1 MDRDQSKQG
10 LLHDSQRPSVDCD
23 SNNDR
28 DSDSDL
34 EASDY
39 LERETPRLAHQP
51 SPADPPRKQWWI
63 IRMLGRRSRCCIG
76 VLAAAIV
83 LWMILSAAGVFVYK
97 KYQEEPPYGQSL
109 PWYPSPKGG
118 IAKNWADS
126 YVKAAKMVGKMTLA
140 EKVNVTT
147 GTGWQMGLAVG
158 TNGPAVHVGFPQL
171 QLQDGPLGI
180 RFADNITAFPAGI
193 TVGATWNRQ
202 LMYARGKAHAIE
214 ARQKGVNVLLGPC
227 VGPLGRMP
235 AGGRNWEGF
244 GADPYLQGVA
254 GAETVKGIQ
263 SEGVMATIKHF
274 IANEQEHFRQPWE
287 WGLPHAISSN
297 IDDRTLHELY
307 AWPFGDAVKAG
318 VASVMCSYNMV
329 NNSYA
334 CGNSKLLNGIL
345 KDELGFQGFVM
356 SDWLAQRSG
365 VGTALAG
372 LDMTMPGDGLR
383 WANGE
388 SLWGPQLT
396 TAVLNGSVPVDRLN
410 DMVTRIVAAWYQLG
424 QDNEAAFPR
433 ELPNFSS
440 WTDDRMGV
448 VAPGSS
454 SNQEQVVV
462 NQFVNVQSNHSIIA
476 REVAAE
482 GTVLLK
488 NEGVLPLSRQ
498 GLEGSKLR
506 QRAVKRGAGKYKI
519 GVFGD
524 DSGPGNGPNHCH
536 DRACNQGTLAS
547 GWGSGA
553 VNFPYL
559 VSPIEALRR
568 EFDASKVELREY
580 LSNKPG
586 LGGKDK
592 NTIEDLDVCIVFANA
607 DSGEGFAKWSDVS
620 GDRPDLKL
628 QNGGDDLVVDVA
640 SKCGGG
646 EGDVVVVIHAV
657 GPVLMEEW
665 IELLNVKAVLFANL
679 PGEESGNALA
689 DILFG
694 DKNPS
699 GHLPFTIGKS
709 LKDYGAGGQV
719 LYLPNGVVPQQ
730 DFSEG
735 LYIDYRYFDKH
746 DIDPRFEFGFG
757 LSYTTFTFSNLQ
769 VTWTSRKT
777 KTALPKPRPDPAVQ
791 PPSYPTSIPSN
802 NEATFPAD
810 FRALDKY
817 VYPYLSSA
825 DDIENGSYPY
835 PDGYSTV
842 QPPSGAGGEEG
853 GNPDLWAIYV
863 SLTVNVKNNGAVAGA
878 VVPQLYLEYPPKE
891 GIDFPVRVLRG
902 FDKLFLKPGE
912 SRTVHFSLTRRD
924 LSYWDVVEQNWVMVT
939 EGEYKFRIEYAD
951 TNTMSGLDSPEIL
964 AAYDAVRSDKDEI
977 NWLLISYTAAAGNQ
991 LALSK
996 TGTGGLAELAGE
1008 LDDSQVQYA
1017 YVRVEYANDA
1027 ESKRVK
1033 FAFVVWIGGSAKVMR
1048 KARASIE
1055 AGAVKKV
1062 LSHYSV
1068 QVDASEKRDLDE
1080 ADIVTRLRKA
1090 GGADYNGGRG

>member
-1 MDRDQSKQG
+1 MMARDQSKEG
-10 LLHDSQRPSVDCD
+10 LLRDDQRPSLD
-23 SNNDR
+23 SNDAR

-34 EASDY
+34 EATDY
-39 LERETPRLAHQP
+39 LDHEPPRTYGKHPMP
-51 SPADPPRKQWWI
+51 SDPPSRKQWWI
-63 IRMLGRRSRCCIG
+63 IRELGRRSRCCIG
-76 VLAAAIV
+76 ILAAIIV
-83 LWMILSAAGVFVYK
+83 LWIVLSAGGIFVYK
-97 KYQEEPPYGQSL
+97 KYQEEPPYGQSP

-118 IAKNWADS
+118 IAKTWAAS
-126 YVKAAKMVGKMTLA
+126 YEKAARMVSKMSLA

-158 TNGPAVHVGFPQL
+158 TNGPAVHVGLPQL

-214 ARQKGVNVLLGPC
+214 ARQKGINVLLGPC

-274 IANEQEHFRQPWE
+274 VANEQEHFRQPWE

-396 TAVLNGSVPVDRLN
+396 KAVLNGSVPVDRLN

-424 QDNEAAFPR
+424 QDDETKFPR
-433 ELPNFSS
+433 QPPNFSS
-440 WTDDRMGV
+440 WTDDQMGV
-448 VAPGSS
+448 MAPGSPS
-454 SNQEQVVV
+454 SQEQVVI

-488 NEGVLPLSRQ
+488 NEGLLPISRQ
-498 GLEGSKLR
+498 GLKGAKLKDFR
-506 QRAVKRGAGKYKI
+506 RGAGKYKI
-519 GVFGD
+519 GVFGED
-524 DSGPGNGPNHCH
+524 AGPGNGPNHCH

-553 VNFPYL
+553 VEFPYL
-559 VSPIEALRR
+559 VSPVEALRR
-568 EFDASKVELREY
+568 EFDTSKVELHEY
-580 LSNKPG
+580 LTNEPA
-586 LGGKDK
+586 LGEKDK
-592 NTIEDLDVCIVFANA
+592 NNIGDLELCVVFANA
-607 DSGEGFAKWSDVS
+607 DSGEGFAKWADVS
-620 GDRPDLKL
+620 GDRPNLDL
-628 QNGGDDLVVDVA
+628 QNGGDALILDVA

-646 EGDVVVVIHAV
+646 NGDVIVVIHAV
-657 GPVLMEEW
+657 GPVLMEKW
-665 IELLNVKAVLFANL
+665 IELPNVKAVLFANL
-679 PGEESGNALA
+679 PGEESGNALV

-694 DKNPS
+694 DANPS

-709 LKDYGAGGQV
+709 LQDYGPGGQI

-746 DIDPRFEFGFG
+746 EIEPRFEFGFG

-769 VTWTSRKT
+769 VAWTSRKT
-777 KTALPKPRPDPAVQ
+777 KTALPKPRPNPAVQ
-791 PPSYPTSIPSN
+791 PPSYPTTIPPKS
-802 NEATFPAD
+802 EATFPAN

-817 VYPYLSSA
+817 VYPYLSSVS
-825 DDIENGSYPY
+825 DIETGSYPY
-835 PDGYSTV
+835 PDGYDTV
-842 QPPSGAGGEEG
+842 QPPSGAGGDEG

-863 SLTVNVKNNGAVAGA
+863 SLTVDVKNEGPVAGA
-878 VVPQLYLEYPPKE
+878 VVAQLYLEYPPKE
-891 GIDFPVRVLRG
+891 GIDFPIRVLRG
-902 FDKLFLKPGE
+902 FDKVYLKPGE

-939 EGEYKFRIEYAD
+939 EGQYKFRVGPSSRD
-951 TNTMSGLDSPEIL
+951 LRL
-964 AAYDAVRSDKDEI
+964 
-977 NWLLISYTAAAGNQ
+977 
-991 LALSK
+991 
-996 TGTGGLAELAGE
+996 TGT
-1008 LDDSQVQYA
+1008 
-1017 YVRVEYANDA
+1017 
-1027 ESKRVK
+1027 
-1033 FAFVVWIGGSAKVMR
+1033 W
-1048 KARASIE
+1048 
-1055 AGAVKKV
+1055 
-1062 LSHYSV
+1062 
-1068 QVDASEKRDLDE
+1068 
-1080 ADIVTRLRKA
+1080 
-1090 GGADYNGGRG
+1090 